1 MTPATLTHNQKIEQ
15 GGGGG
20 GGVGGRQFSSSSS
33 FSSLWLFT

>member
-1 MTPATLTHNQKIEQ
+1 MTPATLTHNQKIER

-20 GGVGGRQFSSSSS
+20 GGRQFSSSSS